1 MSSDNNSLSS
11 LIEQISNGVD
21 NDNLQVDY
29 DSLSLE
35 DQEKKAKIDRIKQD
49 TNDRRW
55 LAQWASSL
63 VSLWLF
69 AVIILLFCNNQRFTF
84 NLVGHNVDIMPAI
97 NDNVLI
103 ALLATT
109 TLNVLGLTVIVL
121 RGHFKINDSEINSN
135 NIRP

>member
-11 LIEQISNGVD
+11 LIEQISNSID

-121 RGHFKINDSEINSN
+121 RGYFKINDSEINSN
-135 NIRP
+135 NS

>member
-11 LIEQISNGVD
+11 LIEQISNSID

-69 AVIILLFCNNQRFTF
+69 AVIILLSCNNHRFTF

-135 NIRP
+135 NS